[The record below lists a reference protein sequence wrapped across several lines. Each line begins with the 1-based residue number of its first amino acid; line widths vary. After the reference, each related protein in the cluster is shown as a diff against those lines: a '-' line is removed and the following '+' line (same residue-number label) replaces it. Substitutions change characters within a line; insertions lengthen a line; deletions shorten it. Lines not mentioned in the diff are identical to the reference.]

1 MGGAL
6 HAEKESAMN
15 TTIKKRL
22 DALARRQHDRPG
34 ITTIEVCHRDE
45 HGTITL
51 VETIRLGHAYH
62 TTEN

>member
-1 MGGAL
+1 
-6 HAEKESAMN
+6 MN

-51 VETIRLGHAYH
+51 VETIRLGRAYH